1 MPKRPPARFNLAQRA
16 RITTGLT
23 QQAFADKY
31 RIAVGTLRSWE
42 QGDREP
48 DRAAAVY
55 LMLIEMQP
63 EIIAALVS
71 KLPPLG

>member
-1 MPKRPPARFNLAQRA
+1 MSKPTTPRFNLAQRA

-23 QQAFADKY
+23 QQAFCDKY

-48 DRAAAVY
+48 DRAAAIY
-55 LMLIEMQP
+55 LMLIEAQP
-63 EIIAALVS
+63 EILAALVS
-71 KLPPLG
+71 KLPSMG